1 MEATLEIEQTR
12 INVEFLPSEDEL
24 SSIYSEKMASVLQFS
39 IAASEPVDFRLV
51 HDDHLALIILLA
63 AHPFAIGDLTIPLHV
78 SPLFA
83 NACGVFTRYRPVFLS
98 ATNKPY
104 TPRSGGRPGLA
115 FSGGMD
121 STAALALLPPTT
133 VPVFLD
139 RPHRAK
145 TTLYNKSAAKATLA
159 FLEAK
164 NIPNISLSTDVE
176 FIRKPIGFP
185 TDLASGIPAIA
196 LATHFNF
203 DSIGYGTVMES
214 AYRIGHKKA
223 RNYEHSPHYRLW
235 SPLFSSAG
243 IPLILPVAGVSEIGT
258 STIVHHSQY
267 RDMARSCIRGQWP
280 RRCDKC
286 WKCFRKQLID
296 QAIKGRTMS
305 DEEFRLAIQSKE
317 VASKL
322 SSEFISHENVLG
334 WALEK
339 MERGTALDLLYQRL
353 VASTYSL
360 NHLNSFYPSSVNL
373 IPPKYRLHVLEQLRN
388 YLPEMKIEDQQ
399 RMVAQDFSKY
409 VESTAFKSKVI
420 DFKTLIKN

>member
-1 MEATLEIEQTR
+1 MEIEQTR
-12 INVEFLPSEDEL
+12 INVELLPSEEEL
-24 SSIYSEKMASVLQFS
+24 ASIYSRKMAPALQFS
-39 IAASEPVDFRLV
+39 IAATGPVDFRLV

-63 AHPFAIGDLTIPLHV
+63 AHPFAMGDLTIPLHV
-78 SPLFA
+78 SPLFT
-83 NACGVFTRYRPVFLS
+83 NACDVFSRYRPVFKS

-104 TPRSGGRPGLA
+104 TPRSAGRPGLA
-115 FSGGMD
+115 FSGGVD

-133 VPVFLD
+133 VAVFLD
-139 RPHRAK
+139 RPNRAK

-164 NIPNISLSTDVE
+164 NIPNISISTDVE
-176 FIRKPIGFP
+176 FIRNPIGFP

-214 AYRIGHKKA
+214 AYRIGHEKS
-223 RNYEHSPHYRLW
+223 RDYEHSSHYRVW

-258 STIVHHSQY
+258 STIVHCSPY
-267 RDMARSCIRGQWP
+267 REMARSCIRGQWP
-280 RRCDKC
+280 RSCNEC

-296 QAIKGRTMS
+296 QAIKGQTMS
-305 DEEFRLAIQSKE
+305 DQEFIHAIQSKE

-322 SSEFISHENVLG
+322 SSDFIAHENVLG

-339 MERGTALDLLYQRL
+339 MERGDLLDLLYQRL

-360 NHLNSFYPSSVNL
+360 NHLNSFYLDSMNL
-373 IPPKYRLHVLEQLRN
+373 IPPKYRIHVLEKLRS
-388 YLPEMKIEDQQ
+388 YLSEMKIEDQQ
-399 RMVAQDFSKY
+399 RMVAQDFSAY
-409 VESTAFKSKVI
+409 VESETFKSKIVG
-420 DFKTLIKN
+420 FNALIKN

>member
-1 MEATLEIEQTR
+1 MEIEQTR
-12 INVEFLPSEDEL
+12 INVELLPSEEEL
-24 SSIYSEKMASVLQFS
+24 ASIYSRKMAPALQFS
-39 IAASEPVDFRLV
+39 IAATGPVDFRLV

-63 AHPFAIGDLTIPLHV
+63 AHPFAMGDLTIPLHV
-78 SPLFA
+78 SPLFT
-83 NACGVFTRYRPVFLS
+83 NACDVFSRYRPVFKS

-104 TPRSGGRPGLA
+104 TPRSAGRPGLA
-115 FSGGMD
+115 FSGGVD

-133 VPVFLD
+133 VAVFLD
-139 RPHRAK
+139 RPNRAK

-164 NIPNISLSTDVE
+164 NIPNISISTDVE
-176 FIRKPIGFP
+176 FIRNPIGFP

-214 AYRIGHKKA
+214 AYRIGHEKS
-223 RNYEHSPHYRLW
+223 RDYEHSSHYRVW

-258 STIVHHSQY
+258 STIVHCSPY
-267 RDMARSCIRGQWP
+267 REMARSCIRGQWP
-280 RRCDKC
+280 RSCNEC

-296 QAIKGRTMS
+296 QAIKGQTMS
-305 DEEFRLAIQSKE
+305 DQEFIHAIQSKE

-322 SSEFISHENVLG
+322 SSDFIAHENVLG

-339 MERGTALDLLYQRL
+339 MERGDLLDLLYQRL

-360 NHLNSFYPSSVNL
+360 NHLNSFYLDSMNL
-373 IPPKYRLHVLEQLRN
+373 IPPKYRIYVLEKLRS
-388 YLPEMKIEDQQ
+388 YLSEMKIEDQQ
-399 RMVAQDFSKY
+399 RMVAQDFSAY
-409 VESTAFKSKVI
+409 VESETFKSKIVG
-420 DFKTLIKN
+420 FNALIKN

>member
-1 MEATLEIEQTR
+1 MEVNLEIEQTR
-12 INVEFLPSEDEL
+12 INVELLPSEDEL
-24 SSIYSEKMASVLQFS
+24 ASIYSRKMASNLQFS
-39 IAASEPVDFRLV
+39 IAATGPVDFRLV

-63 AHPFAIGDLTIPLHV
+63 AHPFAMGDLTIPLHV

-83 NACGVFTRYRPVFLS
+83 NACDVFSRYRPVFKS
-98 ATNKPY
+98 TTNKPY
-104 TPRSGGRPGLA
+104 TARSEGRPGLA

-133 VPVFLD
+133 VAVFLD

-164 NIPNISLSTDVE
+164 NIPNISISTDVE
-176 FIRKPIGFP
+176 FIRNPIGFP

-214 AYRIGHKKA
+214 AYRIGHEKS
-223 RNYEHSPHYRLW
+223 RDYEHSPHYRVW

-258 STIVHHSQY
+258 STIVHHSPY
-267 RDMARSCIRGQWP
+267 REMARSCIRGQWP
-280 RRCDKC
+280 RSCNEC

-296 QAIKGRTMS
+296 QAIKGQTMS
-305 DEEFRLAIQSKE
+305 DQEFNRAIQSKE
-317 VASKL
+317 VSSKL
-322 SSEFISHENVLG
+322 SSDFIAHENVLG

-339 MERGTALDLLYQRL
+339 MERGNLLEQLYQRL

-360 NHLNSFYPSSVNL
+360 SHLNSFYPNSINL
-373 IPPKYRLHVLEQLRN
+373 IPPKYRLHVLEKLRS

-399 RMVAQDFSKY
+399 RMVSQDFSTY
-409 VESTAFKSKVI
+409 VESKTFKTKVL
-420 DFKTLIKN
+420 DFKAMVKN

>member
-1 MEATLEIEQTR
+1 MEVRLEIEQTR
-12 INVEFLPSEDEL
+12 IHVELLPSEEEL
-24 SSIYSEKMASVLQFS
+24 SSVYSEKMASVLQFS
-39 IAASEPVDFRLV
+39 IAASGPVDFRLV
-51 HDDHLALIILLA
+51 HNDHLALIILLA
-63 AHPFAIGDLTIPLHV
+63 AHPFAKGDLTVPLHV
-78 SPLFA
+78 SPLFTK
-83 NACGVFTRYRPVFLS
+83 ACDVFSRYRPVFLS

-104 TPRSGGRPGLA
+104 TPRSTGRPGLA

-121 STAALALLPPTT
+121 STAALALLPSTT

-164 NIPNISLSTDVE
+164 NTPNISLSTDVE
-176 FIRKPIGFP
+176 FIRNPIGFP

-214 AYRIGHKKA
+214 AYRIGHEKA
-223 RNYEHSPHYRLW
+223 RNYYHSPHYRLW

-280 RRCDKC
+280 RSCNEC

-296 QAIKGRTMS
+296 QAIKGQTMS
-305 DEEFRLAIQSKE
+305 DEELIQAIQSKE

-322 SSEFISHENVLG
+322 SSDFISHENVLG
-334 WALEK
+334 WTLEK
-339 MERGTALDLLYQRL
+339 MDRGPLLELLYQRL

-360 NHLNSFYPSSVNL
+360 IHLDSYYSPAIEL
-373 IPPKYRLHVLEQLRN
+373 IPPKYRLHVLEQLRK
-388 YLPEMKIEDQQ
+388 YLPEMDVETQQ
-399 RMVAQDFSKY
+399 QMVIQDFSTY
-409 VESTAFKSKVI
+409 VESSIYKSKLNAFKAI
-420 DFKTLIKN
+420 IKN